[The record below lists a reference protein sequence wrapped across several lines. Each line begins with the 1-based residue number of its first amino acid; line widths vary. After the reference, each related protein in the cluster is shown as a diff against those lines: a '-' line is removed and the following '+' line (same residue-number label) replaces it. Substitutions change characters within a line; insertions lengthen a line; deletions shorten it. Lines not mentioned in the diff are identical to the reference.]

1 MEGYSV
7 FIAGDTIDLCV
18 PSTLAIERDGWADW
32 FNDAENTRYL
42 EQGVFPMFEEDQRE
56 FLESLRTRT
65 RLALLIRPK
74 GTERAVGTISLST
87 INWVAR
93 SAQVA
98 IVFDRRAQI
107 AALREHRD
115 TSAGNLQALEALSR
129 LTTHGFETMGL
140 DRIWAGQAYPGLGK
154 WGTQMELLG
163 YRAEGVLREG
173 SVKGRSVQDVVM
185 MSCLHKNYRRLCEQ
199 RGGQLWAGETTMK
212 ELRDKLPAKG
222 FADVVD
228 ALLRDAARQY
238 FGD

>member
-42 EQGVFPMFEEDQRE
+42 DQGVFPMFEEDQRA
-56 FLESLRTRT
+56 FLESLRSQV

-74 GTERAVGTISLST
+74 GSERAVGTISLST
-87 INWVAR
+87 IKWVAR

-98 IVFDRRAQI
+98 IVLDRRAQI
-107 AALREHRD
+107 TALMEHR
-115 TSAGNLQALEALSR
+115 SKSGGNVYALEALSR
-129 LTTHGFETMGL
+129 VTAHGFETMGL
-140 DRIWAGQAYPGLGK
+140 DRIWAGQAYPALKK

-163 YRAEGVLREG
+163 YRPEGVLRDAC
-173 SVKGRSVQDVVM
+173 VKGRDVQDCVM
-185 MSCLHKNYRRLCEQ
+185 MSCLYKNYRRLCDQ
-199 RGGQLWAGETTMK
+199 RGGQLWAGEKAMT

-222 FADVVD
+222 FADVLD
-228 ALLRDAARQY
+228 ALIRDAARQY